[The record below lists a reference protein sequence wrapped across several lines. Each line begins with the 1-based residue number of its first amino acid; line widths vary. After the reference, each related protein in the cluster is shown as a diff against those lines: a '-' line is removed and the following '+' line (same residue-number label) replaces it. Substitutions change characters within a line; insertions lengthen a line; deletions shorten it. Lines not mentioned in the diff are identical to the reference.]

1 MGAEVDNIPPLNE
14 WYTLCPRV
22 NLGEFLFAV
31 RAQRR
36 EILPFDD
43 RERFVTHLLSPP
55 WLPLLILLSVSQ
67 IIQSRPPHDTA
78 E

>member
-14 WYTLCPRV
+14 GHTLCPRV

-31 RAQRR
+31 RAQRC

-43 RERFVTHLLSPP
+43 RERFAIHL
-55 WLPLLILLSVSQ
+55 
-67 IIQSRPPHDTA
+67 
-78 E
+78 